1 MLGYGTE
8 SLLGITFS
16 LIAIIVSWWAL
27 GAVKWE
33 KFIHQHESR
42 KMHVLVLFIAIFLG
56 SGVALFL
63 LNYIR
68 WTLGLVYLF

>member
-8 SLLGITFS
+8 SLLGIVFS
-16 LIAIIVSWWAL
+16 LAAIIISWWAL

-33 KFIHQHESR
+33 KFINQHETR
-42 KMHVLVLFIAIFLG
+42 KMHVLMLFLAIFLG
-56 SGVALFL
+56 SSVAFFL